1 MLQRLFVAG
10 CVAAALTAC
19 GGAESL
25 DTSTTTNA
33 TPPAGS
39 QPPSPAPAPSPT
51 PAPQPAPAPPPSGE
65 SLPTLG
71 ACDSLTP
78 MPTKPSNA
86 RTLAQFGILPSDTKD
101 QGAAIQ
107 AAMDALKPGEWLVF
121 PAGKYLHA
129 RSLRLKVA
137 NTTLWSDG
145 ATLVATNPADTALA
159 LQADG
164 TSAYGFRLHTVTDT
178 RRSGM
183 FMHRLLVTPLGSARV
198 RNVTLRR
205 NIIENGGAP
214 GTSLANGSSATG
226 IFVYHADNFLIA
238 ENTVKRSL
246 ADAIHMTSGSING
259 RVILNT
265 VRENGDDMIAS
276 VSYMGPQGV
285 SATTLA
291 SNLSTLLAE
300 RLNKNILITRNDVS
314 GQYWGRGITVVGG
327 QDITI
332 QNNKIANTTHGAG
345 VLLAREA
352 SYTSFGVHNIVV
364 RNNDI
369 QHVQTT
375 DAAYAANG
383 RSTTPTRTGHGGIE
397 IQSYASA
404 EETAHSTIGPA
415 IRVDR
420 ILVENNTVNDT
431 LADGIRVGPG
441 GGQAGLI
448 GLVNNQLSKIGKSA
462 LNLMD
467 SGTTSFNVFCSGN
480 KDDGNATSH
489 NYCMGSKPAVTGASL
504 TCSTT

>member
-19 GGAESL
+19 GGADSM
-25 DTSTTTNA
+25 DPSTTTNA

-39 QPPSPAPAPSPT
+39 QPPSAA
-51 PAPQPAPAPPPSGE
+51 PAPQPAPEPAPAPTSTAE
-65 SLPTLG
+65 ALPVLG
-71 ACDSLTP
+71 ACDSLAP

-86 RTLAQFGILPSDTKD
+86 RSVAQFGILPSDTKD

-145 ATLVATNPADTALA
+145 ATLVATNPADTAIA

-164 TSAYGFRLHTVTDT
+164 TRIYGFRLHAVTDS
-178 RRSGM
+178 RRSAM
-183 FMHRLLVTPLGSARV
+183 MTHRLVVAPAGSARIRDVTV
-198 RNVTLRR
+198 RG

-214 GTSLANGSSATG
+214 GTSLANGSSASG
-226 IFVYHADNFLIA
+226 IFVYHADTFLIA

-246 ADAIHMTSGSING
+246 ADAIHMTAGSING

-291 SNLSTLLAE
+291 GNLSTLLAE
-300 RLNKNILITRNDVS
+300 RLNKNILITRNDVG

-332 QNNKIANTTHGAG
+332 QNNKVANTTHGAG
-345 VLLAREA
+345 VLLAREQ
-352 SYTSFGVHNIVV
+352 SYTSFGVRNVIV

-375 DAAYAANG
+375 NAVYAANG

-415 IRVDR
+415 VRVES
-420 ILVENNTVNDT
+420 ILVENNIVNDT

-441 GGQAGLI
+441 GGLAGKI

-467 SGTTSFNVFCSGN
+467 GGTTTFNVFCSGN

-489 NYCMGSKPAVTGASL
+489 NYCTGTKPAITGASL
-504 TCSTT
+504 TCSTS